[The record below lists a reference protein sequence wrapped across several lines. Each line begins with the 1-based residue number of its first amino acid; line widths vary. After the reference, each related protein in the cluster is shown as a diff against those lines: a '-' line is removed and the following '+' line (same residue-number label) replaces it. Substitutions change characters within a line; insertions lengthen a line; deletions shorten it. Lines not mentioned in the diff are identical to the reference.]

1 MAFQTKLTELHRSYI
16 LKCLASFLTS
26 PTQIRNNLE
35 NPDIA
40 ESIGFEPVKVTTARI
55 SQVIIR
61 YKRDPEIGK
70 ELETMRASYLLD
82 FSDLPLYHQKQRV
95 IILEARFHAIRGL
108 KSDKSHVADIPP
120 MKDAKGN
127 PLSDRVMLDLELKI
141 LRQISEE
148 AGENLEKIAR
158 ALASGHSIKLNLT
171 LSDRIL
177 GHYKAPDDPQ

>member
-1 MAFQTKLTELHRSYI
+1 MAFKTKLTELHRSYV
-16 LKCLASFLTS
+16 LKCLASFQTS

-35 NPDIA
+35 DPAIA
-40 ESIGFEPVKVTTARI
+40 ESVGFEPVKVTVARI

-108 KSDKSHVADIPP
+108 KSNRSAVADIPA
-120 MKDAKGN
+120 MTDAKGN
-127 PLSDRVMLDLELKI
+127 LLSDRVMLDLELKI
-141 LRQISEE
+141 LRQIAEE
-148 AGENLEKIAR
+148 AGENLEKIAQ
-158 ALASGHSIKLNLT
+158 ALASGRSINLNLT
-171 LSDRIL
+171 LGDRIL
-177 GHYKAPDDPQ
+177 THYEVPK

>member
-1 MAFQTKLTELHRSYI
+1 MAFKRKLTDVHILYI
-16 LKCLASFLTS
+16 QKCLASFLTS
-26 PTQIRNNLE
+26 PTQIRKNLA
-35 NPDIA
+35 NPEIA
-40 ESIGFEPVKVTTARI
+40 ERCGFDPVEVTTALI
-55 SQVIIR
+55 SMKILKF
-61 YKRDPEIGK
+61 KRDPEISK

-95 IILEARFHAIRGL
+95 IILEARFYAIRGL

-141 LRQISEE
+141 LQRISEE

-158 ALASGHSIKLNLT
+158 ALASGRSISLNLT
-171 LSDRIL
+171 LGDRIL
-177 GHYKAPDDPQ
+177 GYYEAPK